1 MTERLLQ
8 FIWQFQYFNKNELLT
23 TNGEPVQIIH
33 PGTLNTHQGPDFL
46 NAKVIIGNTTW
57 AGSVELHIQSSQWRM
72 HGHQHDKNYNN
83 VMLHVVCE
91 DDQPQNKIA
100 VPVIELKQRISNI
113 LLSKYAELMN
123 NNSFIPCQNS
133 IQLVNQLTWHGWM
146 DRLLAERLLRKSQTV
161 ISFLQQTNNNWE
173 EAFWWLLAR
182 NFGMPVNADA
192 FEQMARTIPVKLLAK
207 HKNQLH
213 QLEALLLGQAGL
225 LQHDFEEDYPI
236 MLKKEY
242 IFLQKKY
249 KLQPIH
255 ITPLFLRMR
264 PGNFPTIRLAQLAM
278 LVQNS
283 SHLFSKIKEAGGID
297 EIKQWL
303 NVTANDYWHYHYR
316 LDESSGFKKKN
327 IGVAMINNIIINTVV
342 PVLFAYGEFHSE
354 LHFKDK
360 ALKWLEDISA
370 EKNTITTGFVNLG
383 KENKNAYDSQAMIQL
398 KNEYCNKKRCLECS
412 VGNAIIRSV

>member
-1 MTERLLQ
+1 MTERLFQ
-8 FIWQFQYFNKNELLT
+8 FIWQFQYFNKNELQT

-46 NAKVIIGNTTW
+46 DAKIIIGNTTW
-57 AGSVELHIQSSQWRM
+57 AGSVELHIQSSQWQM

-91 DDQPQNKIA
+91 DDQPQNETA

-113 LLSKYAELMN
+113 LLNKYAELMN

-133 IQLVNQLTWHGWM
+133 IQLVNQLTWLGWM

-225 LQHDFEEDYPI
+225 LQHDFEEDYPT

-242 IFLQKKY
+242 AFLQKKY
-249 KLQPIH
+249 KLQPAH

-283 SHLFSKIKEAGGID
+283 SHLFSKIKEAAGID

-316 LDESSGFKKKN
+316 IDEPSGFKKKN
-327 IGVAMINNIIINTVV
+327 IGAAMINNIIINTVA
-342 PVLFAYGEFHSE
+342 PVLFAYGEFHAE